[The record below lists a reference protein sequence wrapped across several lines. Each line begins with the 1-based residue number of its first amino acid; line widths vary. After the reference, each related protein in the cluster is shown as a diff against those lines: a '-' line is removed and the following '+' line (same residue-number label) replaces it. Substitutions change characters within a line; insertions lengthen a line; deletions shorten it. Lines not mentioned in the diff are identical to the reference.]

1 MLAVAEGLR
10 CEDNALFRHEVAYV
24 LGQIQS
30 RLVQIYGYLKKSKF
44 ILSFNRY
51 LRLSAEALT
60 GRLRDPYEL
69 DMVRHECAEALGS
82 VGGKEVEEELARC
95 DDILHSMLKF
105 LFSITSLI
113 LVGLT

>member
-1 MLAVAEGLR
+1 MLAVAEGLG

-30 RLVQIYGYLKKSKF
+30 RLVQIYGYLKSKF
-44 ILSFNRY
+44 IMSINRY